1 MADGDKTLTEGELF
15 GSYQIVR
22 ALGSGAFGVVYE
34 ALRQPLGKRVA
45 LKVLRTQLTSRT
57 DIMQRF
63 LREAQMTAQIRHPHV
78 VETFDVGAQ
87 DGAPYLAMEFLE
99 GEPLSKRIAREKKL
113 SVEVALDVMIPV
125 LSAMATVHDHG
136 VVHRDLK
143 PDNIFLMRRR
153 GTQVFP
159 KVLDFGIAKT
169 GLQDDGMALTR
180 TSALLGTPYYMSP
193 EQSRESKHIDARSDQ
208 WALGVILYECL
219 TGVRPFRGE
228 SLLEVLTNIAGA
240 KFAPPAQLC
249 PEAPPGVVAV
259 LERMLQV
266 DPAQRYPNT
275 RAVALALLPFAS
287 AATRERWTEDFA
299 EGSSDHAPGAPSAS
313 NPSGTLAGPESG
325 ERRPLYVGSG
335 ASDPPPPSAPGT
347 LTLAPHESAS
357 LQADRARQASAP
369 RRRVW
374 IIPAAAVA
382 SIALVAVGAW
392 VAMRKDETPT
402 PVASVMAPTR
412 RVAPARFR
420 VRARVVPET
429 AALVLDQ
436 EAPVTGSL
444 DRELVRDGQAHRLVA
459 TAPGYRRAEFE
470 FRDEFAS
477 PEIVLVRDEPAPVVA
492 QNTAAPAETATEAPT
507 ERSRRRR
514 SRRSEHSTA
523 SSAETGANGVT
534 IR

>member
-22 ALGSGAFGVVYE
+22 ALGAGAFGVVYE

-57 DIMQRF
+57 DVMQRF

-113 SVEVALDVMIPV
+113 TVEAALDVMIPV
-125 LSAMATVHDHG
+125 FSAMATVHDHG

-143 PDNIFLMRRR
+143 PDNIFLVRRR

-159 KVLDFGIAKT
+159 KVLDFGIAKA
-169 GLQDDGMALTR
+169 GLQNDGMALTR
-180 TSALLGTPYYMSP
+180 TSSLLGTPYYMSP

-219 TGVRPFRGE
+219 TGARPFTGE
-228 SLLEVLTNIAGA
+228 SLLELLTNIAGA
-240 KFAPPAQLC
+240 KFAPPAELC
-249 PEAPPGVVAV
+249 PDAPPGVVAV
-259 LERMLQV
+259 LERMLRV
-266 DPAQRYPNT
+266 DPAQRFPDT

-287 AATRERWTEDFA
+287 PATRAQWTEDLTESPA
-299 EGSSDHAPGAPSAS
+299 VHAPGAPSAS
-313 NPSGTLAGPESG
+313 NPSGTLAGPASG
-325 ERRPLYVGSG
+325 ERRPLYVGSE
-335 ASDPPPPSAPGT
+335 ASDAPPPPAPGT

-357 LQADRARQASAP
+357 LQAERVRPVSAP
-369 RRRVW
+369 RGRAW
-374 IIPAAAVA
+374 IIPAAAAVA
-382 SIALVAVGAW
+382 IALVAVGGW
-392 VAMRKDETPT
+392 VSLRKDEPAAS
-402 PVASVMAPTR
+402 VASVTAPAR

-477 PEIVLVRDEPAPVVA
+477 PEIVLVREEPAPVVA
-492 QNTAAPAETATEAPT
+492 QNTPTPTEATPEAPT
-507 ERSRRRR
+507 DRPRRRR
-514 SRRSEHSTA
+514 SRRSERSGE